1 MGPIALRI
9 FLLERHGETGE
20 TLSAFLCSR
29 GHKVVCVSS
38 DSALLKLLSRSA
50 CDVLIIDLGHDGRAI
65 EFWQKAG
72 LPPSV
77 RAIAISGDCGEDY
90 SEAARAAGFH
100 FCLQKPFRPD
110 ALLWL
115 LASAGQNAMKA
126 E

>member
-1 MGPIALRI
+1 MSPIALRI

-20 TLSAFLCSR
+20 TLSAFFCSR

-38 DSALLKLLSRSA
+38 DSALLELLSRSA
-50 CDVLIIDLGHDGRAI
+50 CDVLIIDIGHDGRAI

-77 RAIAISGDCGEDY
+77 RAIAISGDARDDS

-100 FCLQKPFRPD
+100 FCVQRPFRPD
-110 ALLWL
+110 ALLVL
-115 LASAGQNAMKA
+115 LAGAGQNAMKA
-126 E
+126 K